1 MANAIIGNNVMLYK
15 HDDDLDIDIPFACM
29 RNCDLSIEID
39 EKITTSQT
47 SAYWEK
53 SKPNIGRWTI
63 EGDGLVILND
73 QYNYLSL
80 LGAVKNRDVF
90 SIRFV
95 IDNGSALGL
104 TIFSGNVWI
113 NSLTISSPYEDLA
126 TYAVSL
132 KGVEEYTLSGTSVTP
147 GGVIIISGS
156 PIQVKQSNAN
166 EGQTT
171 FTFSGVSGLDL
182 VYASRGASVIA
193 PIGAAGDYN
202 SGITWDSSTG
212 TATIYIPATEGESL
226 IFLIQ

>member
-1 MANAIIGNNVMLYK
+1 MANAIIGNNVMLYVY
-15 HDDDLDIDIPFACM
+15 DADLDIDIPFACM

-63 EGDGLVILND
+63 QGDGLMILND
-73 QYNYLSL
+73 QYNYLML
-80 LGAVKNRDVF
+80 LNLVKNRETIF
-90 SIRFV
+90 IKFV
-95 IDNGSALGL
+95 IDNGTALGL

-113 NSLTISSPYEDLA
+113 NNVTISSPYEDVA
-126 TYAVSL
+126 TYTVSL
-132 KGVEEYTLSGTSVTP
+132 KGIEEYSLTGTTVTP
-147 GGVIIISGS
+147 GGVIIVSGS
-156 PIQVKQSNAN
+156 AIEVKQSNAI

-171 FTFSGVSGLDL
+171 FTFSGSSGLDL

-202 SGITWDSSTG
+202 SGITWDSLTA
-212 TATIYIPATEGESL
+212 TATIYIPATAGESF